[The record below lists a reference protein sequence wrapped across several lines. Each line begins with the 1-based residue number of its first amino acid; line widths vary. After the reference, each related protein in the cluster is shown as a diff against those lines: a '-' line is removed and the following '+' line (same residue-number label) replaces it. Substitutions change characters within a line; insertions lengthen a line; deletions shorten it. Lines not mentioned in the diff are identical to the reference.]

1 MNRSVIARTLGAL
14 FVCLLVIACV
24 ACGDMAPAATS
35 GADDPVATTSSIAEP
50 TAIVTRSREEMTATA
65 TSWSKPATVSIT
77 PAPRATLVDAAFV
90 RIVDGD
96 TIIVRVGGSDERVRL
111 IGINTPELNKPD
123 GPVECYATEAS
134 EQTEALI
141 ETADG
146 RIQLERDVSETDQ
159 YGRLLRYVWLV
170 TPQGKQLLN
179 EELVEGGYARAIRYR
194 PDVKYQTAL
203 NREQSD
209 AQHHERGLW
218 GACE

>member
-1 MNRSVIARTLGAL
+1 MDRTRVTRGWR
-14 FVCLLVIACV
+14 CLLLSLLIIMSA
-24 ACGDMAPAATS
+24 ACGEIA
-35 GADDPVATTSSIAEP
+35 PVATSEATDVIA
-50 TAIVTRSREEMTATA
+50 TIGSQ
-65 TSWSKPATVSIT
+65 PAAGSIT
-77 PAPRATLVDAAFV
+77 PAPGTTLVDATFV

-96 TIIVRVGGSDERVRL
+96 TIIVRFGGSDERVRL

-134 EQTEALI
+134 EQTESLI
-141 ETADG
+141 DAADG
-146 RIQLERDVSETDQ
+146 RVQLERDVSETDQ

-170 TPQGKQLLN
+170 TPHGKQLLN

-209 AQHHERGLW
+209 AQHHQRGLW
-218 GACE
+218 GACD